1 MSYDAAAVSLWKAIE
16 KWVPEILVF
25 SVVFGT
31 LLLHRLWDVDLLA
44 SWAPR
49 KSSHFVALP
58 ALVV

>member
-25 SVVFGT
+25 PVVFST
-31 LLLHRLWDVDLLA
+31 LLLHRVWDVDLLV

-49 KSSHFVALP
+49 KSSQFVALP